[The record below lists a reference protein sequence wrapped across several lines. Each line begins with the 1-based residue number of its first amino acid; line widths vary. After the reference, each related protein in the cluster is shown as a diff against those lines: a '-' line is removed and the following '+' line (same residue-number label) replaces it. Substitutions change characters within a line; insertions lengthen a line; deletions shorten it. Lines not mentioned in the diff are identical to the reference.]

1 MFKVCLTILERLHQ
15 RENNATPSLPR
26 ITKKKNRFQ
35 NNGVR
40 LQKMTSKVRKLNNIT
55 KKT

>member
-1 MFKVCLTILERLHQ
+1 MKHHHYQEQ
-15 RENNATPSLPR
+15 Q
-26 ITKKKNRFQ
+26 KKNRFQ
-35 NNGVR
+35 NNGLR

>member
-1 MFKVCLTILERLHQ
+1 MQHHHYQEQ
-15 RENNATPSLPR
+15 Q
-26 ITKKKNRFQ
+26 KKNSFQ

>member
-1 MFKVCLTILERLHQ
+1 MHQ

-26 ITKKKNRFQ
+26 TTKKKNRFQ